1 MKLKK
6 IFLDENF
13 GFSHLNSKLLVSS
26 VLTVK
31 FPQDME
37 ELNRQIEGLEGMNI
51 WEREDTMER

>member
-37 ELNRQIEGLEGMNI
+37 ELNRQIEGQDLED
-51 WEREDTMER
+51 WKA